1 MVEPEL
7 RAQFPASV
15 TCRGSRLSIRSSHGR
30 LPYPQG
36 YLIDLIG
43 RFYAP
48 AALGNQFGLELF
60 DHGRTAAATSHNARR
75 GTEWAFPAIV
85 TGGQQGHSFSDCG
98 VRVKKADPDH
108 LRPVD
113 ARGRVKPG
121 ASLPLAARFE
131 ATLDKLE
138 AALRIAAPVKK
149 IHGARKA
156 LKEYRALLRLI
167 ETDEVRTARRA
178 AAAVARTLS
187 GDRDRQAARDAVA
200 VLRAHKALGHEDA
213 DALLQFL
220 PTDPPADA
228 PEGDLFSPVRAWLR
242 QARAAHAD
250 HVDRQAGEAD
260 LLRGLAKAYDKARAG
275 GFSSPEAMHELRKRV
290 ITHRYQ
296 MSFFADIAG
305 GKGARR
311 ARRAQD
317 LRDLLGSIQDL
328 ETLRVQIAAV
338 PSVPDEM
345 RARLEA
351 AIKDTQDSLSSS
363 ARRLQRGLFRR
374 GRKAFWGRLGRQLAD
389 AGAGAGSPD
398 GVPGAADHA

>member
-1 MVEPEL
+1 MPS
-7 RAQFPASV
+7 RASNRFDRQVLCAPRV
-15 TCRGSRLSIRSSHGR
+15 GKSIRIRAVRSW
-30 LPYPQG
+30 PNP
-36 YLIDLIG
+36 
-43 RFYAP
+43 
-48 AALGNQFGLELF
+48 
-60 DHGRTAAATSHNARR
+60 
-75 GTEWAFPAIV
+75 FPAIV

-108 LRPVD
+108 PRPVD
-113 ARGRVKPG
+113 ATGRVKPG
-121 ASLPLAARFE
+121 VSPPLAARFE

-167 ETDEVRTARRA
+167 ETDDARDARRT
-178 AAAVARTLS
+178 AAAVARKLS

-220 PTDPPADA
+220 PTEPPAEA
-228 PEGDLFSPVRAWLR
+228 PKADLFSPVRAWLR

-250 HVDRQAGEAD
+250 HLDRQASEAN
-260 LLRGLAKAYDKARAG
+260 LLRGMAKAYGKARTG

-290 ITHRYQ
+290 VTHRYQ
-296 MSFFADIAG
+296 MSFFADIVG

-351 AIKDTQDSLSSS
+351 AIKDTQGSLSSS

-389 AGAGAGSPD
+389 AGAGPPD
-398 GVPGAADHA
+398 GVSGASDHA

>member
-1 MVEPEL
+1 M
-7 RAQFPASV
+7 
-15 TCRGSRLSIRSSHGR
+15 
-30 LPYPQG
+30 
-36 YLIDLIG
+36 D
-43 RFYAP
+43 
-48 AALGNQFGLELF
+48 
-60 DHGRTAAATSHNARR
+60 AT
-75 GTEWAFPAIV
+75 
-85 TGGQQGHSFSDCG
+85 
-98 VRVKKADPDH
+98 
-108 LRPVD
+108 
-113 ARGRVKPG
+113 GRVKPG
-121 ASLPLAARFE
+121 VSPPLAARFE

-156 LKEYRALLRLI
+156 LKEYRALVRLI
-167 ETDEVRTARRA
+167 ETDDARNARRT
-178 AAAVARTLS
+178 AAAVARKLS

-220 PTDPPADA
+220 PTDPPSEA
-228 PEGDLFSPVRAWLR
+228 PKADLFSPVRAWLR

-250 HVDRQAGEAD
+250 HLDQQASEAN
-260 LLRGLAKAYDKARAG
+260 LLRGMAKAYGKARTG

-290 ITHRYQ
+290 VTHRYQ

-328 ETLRVQIAAV
+328 ETLKTQIAAV

-345 RARLEA
+345 RTRLEA
-351 AIKDTQDSLSSS
+351 AIKRTQASLSSS
-363 ARRLQRGLFRR
+363 ARGLRRVLFRR
-374 GRKAFWGRLGRQLAD
+374 GRGAFRARLGRQLSA
-389 AGAGAGSPD
+389 AGARSPELVS
-398 GVPGAADHA
+398 GVPDQA